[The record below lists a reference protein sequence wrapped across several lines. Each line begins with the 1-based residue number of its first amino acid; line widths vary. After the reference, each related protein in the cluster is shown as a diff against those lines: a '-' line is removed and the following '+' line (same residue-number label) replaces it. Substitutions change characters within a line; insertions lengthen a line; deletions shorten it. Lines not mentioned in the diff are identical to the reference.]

1 MAGSFIQKSRDMQDR
16 AGESGSLKRSD
27 VRPALQF
34 SDDRPAAITLR
45 DLNESLN
52 LSARVQSQLQ
62 LRQALNQSP
71 HVVAQAKLGE
81 SLSAR
86 KSASHMGQPV
96 QRQGATEEE
105 ELTQRQGATEEEE
118 LMGSESAT
126 AQPEAMDEEEE
137 ALQEKSAP
145 VQREEMTEDE
155 EPLQTKAEPAQEAS
169 ENRTGMPDS
178 LKAGIENLS
187 GLSMD
192 DVKVHYNSSSPA
204 SLQALAYTQGTDI
217 HVGPGQERHLPHEAW
232 HVAQQKQGRV
242 RPTMQ
247 MKGVTINDD
256 RALEQEADVMGAK
269 AIQQQDAL
277 QRRQDDS
284 APDRTLERQSR
295 SPAGKATAQGVQPVV
310 QSVGLPGVVQRS
322 TNEAQANQA
331 AREDMMVA
339 RVMLAGAREEIESYR
354 ETGRTGLRLVD
365 SPFSALPTLSGQT
378 LTARRT
384 FTLVVDRGNGPESY
398 RLPMGN
404 IDAAVDICKAQ
415 GWPYELRNL
424 PPWYAGGEDVEMVQ
438 LAATAAG
445 YGGGHMNEAAAQPNA
460 APAPN
465 VAMGALNFPGVT
477 AENTSLGV
485 VGSDLH
491 DQQTGTGVGGTRP
504 NQWAEFIAMIG
515 AINPFKQGHQMHQD
529 LDGDGTHDNLAPFTG
544 SLNALHYTRV
554 ESHVL
559 NQTVSTGADEFADY
573 SVTPTYGGNGA
584 IVLWAQGQFAGMA
597 VANQLAAM
605 VNAGIITAAAAALYA
620 PLAPL
625 SVADQLL
632 ADNWLQTYVNAA
644 FPTDIVCTA
653 TFIDDAGAGNYTS
666 SNPQTV
672 TITNDF

>member
-1 MAGSFIQKSRDMQDR
+1 MMGSFIQKSRDKQDR
-16 AGESGSLKRSD
+16 AVESGSLKRSD
-27 VRPALQF
+27 IRPALQF
-34 SDDRPAAITLR
+34 SDDRPAAIKLR

-86 KSASHMGQPV
+86 KNASQTRPLV
-96 QRQGATEEE
+96 QRQDATEEE

-118 LMGSESAT
+118 LMGSESET
-126 AQPEAMDEEEE
+126 AQPEAIDEEEG
-137 ALQEKSAP
+137 ALQEKSGP
-145 VQREEMTEDE
+145 VQREEMTEE
-155 EPLQTKAEPAQEAS
+155 QEPLQAKAEIAQEGS

-256 RALEQEADVMGAK
+256 QALEQEADVMGAK

-277 QRRQDDS
+277 QRKQDDS
-284 APDRTLERQSR
+284 APDRTLEQQSR
-295 SPAGKATAQGVQPVV
+295 SSAGAAPAQGVQPVI

-339 RVMLAGAREEIESYR
+339 RVMLAGARDEIESYR
-354 ETGRTGLRLVD
+354 QTGRTGLRLVD

-384 FTLVVDRGNGPESY
+384 FTIVVDMGNGPESY

-404 IDAAVDICKAQ
+404 IEAAVSMCKEQ

-424 PPWYAGGEDVEMVQ
+424 PPWYAGGQDVEMVQ

-445 YGGGHMNEAAAQPNA
+445 YGGGHMDEAALQPNA

-465 VAMGALNFPGVT
+465 LAAGALTFPGVT

-491 DQQTGTGVGGTRP
+491 DQQTGTGVGATRP
-504 NQWAEFIAMIG
+504 NQWAQFIAMIG
-515 AINPFKQGHQMHQD
+515 AINPFKQGHQMHQE

-544 SLNALHYTRV
+544 SLNALHYHRV

-573 SVTPTYGGNGA
+573 SVTPTYGGNGG
-584 IVLWAQGQFAGMA
+584 IVLWAQGQFAGMTT
-597 VANQLAAM
+597 ANQLAAM

-625 SVADQLL
+625 SAADQLL
-632 ADNWLQTYVNAA
+632 ADNWLQTYINAS